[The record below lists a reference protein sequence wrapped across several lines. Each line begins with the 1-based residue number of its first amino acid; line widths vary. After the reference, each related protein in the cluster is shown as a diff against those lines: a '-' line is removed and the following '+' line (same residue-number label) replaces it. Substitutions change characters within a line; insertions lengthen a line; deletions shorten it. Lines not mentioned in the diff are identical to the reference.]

1 MRDSPPGESRDL
13 PSWEQLRQMGP
24 FEGMRRMD
32 LFEGMRRM
40 EEGRGH
46 LGGWG
51 DIVLSPWGRRRPDR

>member
-1 MRDSPPGESRDL
+1 MRDSPLGESRDL

-32 LFEGMRRM
+32 LW

-46 LGGWG
+46 LGSWG
-51 DIVLSPWGRRRPDR
+51 DIVLSPWGRGRPDR